1 MAGKIYTIL
10 LIFGIIFDFIIL
22 IFYDLEK
29 AIYGTYFF
37 GIMAIVIAVNMEINL
52 LKIKNLSKQ
61 TEPETT
67 AKKSIFR
74 NFLTNKKFHKT
85 LNDREKEII
94 AENKKLLRLFLIAL
108 ILFGLSTLLIFNY

>member
-10 LIFGIIFDFIIL
+10 LIFGIIFDFIIS
-22 IFYDLEK
+22 IFFDIEN

-61 TEPETT
+61 TEPETN
-67 AKKSIFR
+67 AKKSIFL
-74 NFLTNKKFHKT
+74 NFLKNKKFPKT
-85 LNDREKEII
+85 LNEREKEII
-94 AENKKLLRLFLIAL
+94 AENKKLLRLFLFAL
-108 ILFGLSTLLIFNY
+108 VLFGLSTLLIFNY